1 MTRDVTRE
9 RLTFAPNY
17 QVQSIDM
24 SQSNATQQ
32 LSNSLNTLATIMT
45 DKANKKY
52 ELDFKNSA
60 AEGINQAY
68 MRNQN
73 NPQQLDKELK
83 ALRSGLIKN
92 SPINLRDG
100 FDAAFTDASRP
111 YMNKAT
117 DGFNRILTDKLQESS
132 LKSMEINKR
141 ALSENMAE
149 IMSGDPARQIEGQK
163 SFQLRIQEM
172 ASVASQVDATGAPI
186 FSASQRFKFMQDA
199 MNDTVFY
206 GVRESYD
213 KAIDKQDFLNKFKNG
228 DLKASIFLNEQGDF
242 AELPI
247 KNGMDTA
254 AFQRTVDYMESD
266 IKSIQLEGLRQEV
279 RKQKLI
285 MEDPA
290 QLAVELGAKTID
302 DRITAQL
309 RNGIGAGNI
318 KVLTNSEAQQQAYK
332 INSITNATDMQKT
345 LAELKQEYGQ
355 HYYSAMNQLKKNGL
369 SDQMTYIATLDLSKY
384 QSQADASFAM
394 GLDGDKITKK
404 AMAREGVTQSKI
416 KEGLLDLVSPALEVY
431 ASENPGGI
439 GEAQTAALLENMSNI
454 ATYYVA
460 QGTDINT
467 AVRQA
472 SLPIIE
478 QTPQGYIN
486 GKVFRVHTGDDISE
500 IEDALEGAIN
510 DTKFP
515 GTDFENSLI
524 QRTARPVLHPDSS
537 KYYLKDELGYPI
549 LNAKGEVI
557 YYSINEIIKNRRNK
571 IKSLQDAAAL
581 ESFDLGN

>member
-1 MTRDVTRE
+1 MAKDVTRE
-9 RLTFAPNY
+9 RLVFSPNY
-17 QVQSIDM
+17 QVQPVDM
-24 SQSNATQQ
+24 SQSNVTQQ
-32 LSNSLNTLATIMT
+32 LSNSLNALATVMT
-45 DKANKKY
+45 DKATKKY

-60 AEGINQAY
+60 AEGINEAY

-83 ALRSGLIKN
+83 ALRGGLLKS
-92 SPINLRDG
+92 SPFHLRDS
-100 FDAAFTDASRP
+100 FDSAFSDASRP

-132 LKSMEINKR
+132 LKSMELNKK

-149 IMSGDPARQIEGQK
+149 IMSNDPARQMAGQK

-213 KAIDKQDFLNKFKNG
+213 KATDKQEFLNRFKNG

-279 RKQKLI
+279 RKQKLM

-290 QLAVELGAKTID
+290 QFAVESGAKTIE

-309 RNGIGAGNI
+309 RGGVPAGGI
-318 KVLTNSEAQQQAYK
+318 KVLTNAEAQQRAYK
-332 INSITNATDMQKT
+332 INSITNSADMQKALT
-345 LAELKQEYGQ
+345 ELQQEYGQ
-355 HYYSAMNQLKKNGL
+355 HYLPVMSQLKKNGL

-394 GLDGDKITKK
+394 GLDGAEITKK
-404 AMAREGVTQSKI
+404 AMAREGVTQAKI
-416 KEGLLDLVSPALEVY
+416 KEGLLNLTSPALEVY
-431 ASENPGGI
+431 ASEVPN
-439 GEAQTAALLENMSNI
+439 GETQTATLLENMNNTAI
-454 ATYYVA
+454 YYVS
-460 QGTDINT
+460 QGMDMQSAIE
-467 AVRQA
+467 RA
-472 SLPIIE
+472 SLPVIE

-486 GKVFRVHTGDDISE
+486 GKVFRVHQGDDINE
-500 IEDALEGAIN
+500 IEDALEEAIN
-510 DTKFP
+510 NTKFA
-515 GTDFENSLI
+515 GGDFENSVI
-524 QRTARPVLHPDSS
+524 KRTARPVLHPDSS
-537 KYYLKDELGYPI
+537 KYYLKDELGYPV
-549 LNAKGEVI
+549 LNDKGNIV
-557 YYSINEIIKNRRNK
+557 YYPINDIIKTRRDR
-571 IKSLQDAAAL
+571 IKAIQDAEAL
-581 ESFDLGN
+581 KAFNLGD